1 MELFDLHVHSVFSDG
16 RDTPRDIVISAIE
29 KGVKTLGFSD
39 HSYTEFD
46 ERYCIQRDKQ
56 AEYIR
61 TINELKNEFSDKIKI
76 LCATEQDFYS
86 TAPTSGYDY
95 VIGSVHYVLIDG
107 KYIPVDETADI
118 LKQAADKYFSGDI
131 LSLCEAYFENVGKV
145 YEKTKCDI
153 VGHFDLITK
162 FNEQE
167 QLFDENDPRYI
178 RAYRKAVDK
187 IIEGCKVF
195 EINTG
200 AISRGYRTTPYPSEN
215 IRSYIRQKGGKF
227 ILSSD
232 SHQKETLCFEFD
244 KFRNLL

>member
-86 TAPTSGYDY
+86 TAPTTGYDY

-107 KYIPVDETADI
+107 EYIPVDETADI

-131 LSLCEAYFENVGKV
+131 LSLCEAYFENIGEV

-187 IIEGCKVF
+187 IITDCKVF

>member
-95 VIGSVHYVLIDG
+95 VIGSVHYVFIDG
-107 KYIPVDETADI
+107 EYIPIDETADI

-178 RAYRKAVDK
+178 RAYQKAVDK
-187 IIEGCKVF
+187 IITDCKVF

-215 IRSYIRQKGGKF
+215 IRRYIRQKGGKF

>member
-16 RDTPRDIVISAIE
+16 KDEPRDIVLSAIE

-46 ERYCIQRDKQ
+46 ERYCIQKDKQ
-56 AEYIR
+56 AEYM
-61 TINELKNEFSDKIKI
+61 NAVNDLKNEFSGKIKI
-76 LCATEQDFYS
+76 LCGTEQDFYS
-86 TAPTSGYDY
+86 TAPTRGYDY
-95 VIGSVHYVLIDG
+95 VIGSVHYILKDG
-107 KYIPVDETADI
+107 EYIPVDETADI
-118 LKQAADKYFSGDI
+118 LKQAAKKYFSGDI
-131 LSLCEAYFENVGKV
+131 MSLCEAYFEEVGEV
-145 YEKTKCDI
+145 YERTKCDI

-167 QLFDENDPRYI
+167 KLFDETDPRYI
-178 RAYRKAVDK
+178 NAYQKAVDM
-187 IIEGCKVF
+187 IINNCKVF

-200 AISRGYRTTPYPSEN
+200 AISRGYRTTPYPSDE
-215 IRSYIRQKGGKF
+215 IRDYIRQKGGKF

-244 KFRNLL
+244 KFRSLV

>member
-46 ERYCIQRDKQ
+46 ERYCIQKDKQ

-107 KYIPVDETADI
+107 EYIPVDETADI

-178 RAYRKAVDK
+178 NAYRKAVDK
-187 IIEGCKVF
+187 IIEGCRVF

-215 IRSYIRQKGGKF
+215 IRSYICQKGGKF

>member
-86 TAPTSGYDY
+86 TAPTAGYDY

-107 KYIPVDETADI
+107 EYIPVDETAEI
-118 LKQAADKYFSGDI
+118 LKQEADKYFSGDI
-131 LSLCEAYFENVGKV
+131 LSLCEAYFENVG
-145 YEKTKCDI
+145 
-153 VGHFDLITK
+153 
-162 FNEQE
+162 
-167 QLFDENDPRYI
+167 
-178 RAYRKAVDK
+178 
-187 IIEGCKVF
+187 
-195 EINTG
+195 
-200 AISRGYRTTPYPSEN
+200 
-215 IRSYIRQKGGKF
+215 
-227 ILSSD
+227 
-232 SHQKETLCFEFD
+232 
-244 KFRNLL
+244 

>member
-16 RDTPRDIVISAIE
+16 RDTPRDIVVSAIE

-61 TINELKNEFSDKIKI
+61 TINELKSEFSDKIKI

-107 KYIPVDETADI
+107 EYIPVDETANI

-187 IIEGCKVF
+187 IITDCKVF

-215 IRSYIRQKGGKF
+215 IRRYIRQKGGKF

-232 SHQKETLCFEFD
+232 SHQKETLCFEFN

>member
-16 RDTPRDIVISAIE
+16 RDTPRDIVVSAIE

-61 TINELKNEFSDKIKI
+61 TINELKNKFSDKIEI

-86 TAPTSGYDY
+86 TAPTTGYDY

-107 KYIPVDETADI
+107 EYIPVDETADI

-167 QLFDENDPRYI
+167 QLFDENDPKYI

-187 IIEGCKVF
+187 IITDCKVF

>member
-1 MELFDLHVHSVFSDG
+1 MELFDLHVHSIFSDG

-178 RAYRKAVDK
+178 SAYRKAVDK
-187 IIEGCKVF
+187 IITDCKVF

-215 IRSYIRQKGGKF
+215 IRRYIRQKGGKF

>member
-95 VIGSVHYVLIDG
+95 VIGSVHYVSIDG
-107 KYIPVDETADI
+107 EYIPVDETADI

-178 RAYRKAVDK
+178 SAYRKAVDK

-232 SHQKETLCFEFD
+232 SHKKETLCFEFD

>member
-61 TINELKNEFSDKIKI
+61 TINELKNEFSDKIEI

-86 TAPTSGYDY
+86 TAPTAGHDY

-107 KYIPVDETADI
+107 EYIPVDETADI
-118 LKQAADKYFSGDI
+118 LMQAADKYFSGDI

-187 IIEGCKVF
+187 IITDCKVF

-215 IRSYIRQKGGKF
+215 IRNYIRQKGGKF

>member
-61 TINELKNEFSDKIKI
+61 TINELKNEFSDKIEI

-86 TAPTSGYDY
+86 TAPTTGYDY

-107 KYIPVDETADI
+107 EYIPVDETADI

-187 IIEGCKVF
+187 IITDCKVF

-200 AISRGYRTTPYPSEN
+200 AISRGYRTTSYPSEN

>member
-107 KYIPVDETADI
+107 EYIPVDETADI

-178 RAYRKAVDK
+178 SAYRKAVDK
-187 IIEGCKVF
+187 IITDCKVF

-215 IRSYIRQKGGKF
+215 IRRYIRQKGGKF

-232 SHQKETLCFEFD
+232 SHQKETLCCEFD

>member
-46 ERYCIQRDKQ
+46 ERYCIQRNKQ

-61 TINELKNEFSDKIKI
+61 TIKELKNEFSDKIKI

-86 TAPTSGYDY
+86 TAPTAGYDY

-107 KYIPVDETADI
+107 EYIPVDETADI

-187 IIEGCKVF
+187 IITDCKVF

-215 IRSYIRQKGGKF
+215 IRSYIRQNGGKF

>member
-29 KGVKTLGFSD
+29 KGVKMLGFSD

-86 TAPTSGYDY
+86 TAPTAGYAY

-107 KYIPVDETADI
+107 ECIPVDETADI

>member
-86 TAPTSGYDY
+86 ITPTAGYDY

-107 KYIPVDETADI
+107 EYIPVDETADI

-187 IIEGCKVF
+187 IITDCKVF

>member
-16 RDTPRDIVISAIE
+16 RDTPRNIVISAIE

-61 TINELKNEFSDKIKI
+61 TINELKNEFSDKIEI

-86 TAPTSGYDY
+86 TAPTTGYDY

-107 KYIPVDETADI
+107 EYIPVDETADI

-167 QLFDENDPRYI
+167 QLFDENDPKYI

-187 IIEGCKVF
+187 IITDCKVF

>member
-61 TINELKNEFSDKIKI
+61 TINELKNEFSDKIEI

-86 TAPTSGYDY
+86 TAPTTGYDY

-107 KYIPVDETADI
+107 EYIPVDETADI

-167 QLFDENDPRYI
+167 QLFDENDTRYI

-187 IIEGCKVF
+187 IITDCKVF

-200 AISRGYRTTPYPSEN
+200 AISRGYRITPYPSEN

>member
-16 RDTPRDIVISAIE
+16 KDEPRDIVLAAIE

-56 AEYIR
+56 AEYMK
-61 TINELKNEFSDKIKI
+61 TVNDLKNEFSGKIKI
-76 LCATEQDFYS
+76 LCGTEQDFYS
-86 TAPTSGYDY
+86 TAPTAGYDY
-95 VIGSVHYVLIDG
+95 VIGSVHYILKG
-107 KYIPVDETADI
+107 GEYIPVDETADI
-118 LKQAADKYFSGDI
+118 LKQAAKDYFSDDI
-131 LSLCEAYFENVGKV
+131 MSLCEAYFEEVGEV

-167 QLFDENDPRYI
+167 KLFDETDPRYI
-178 RAYRKAVDK
+178 NACKKAVDR
-187 IIEGCKVF
+187 IIKNCKVF

-200 AISRGYRTTPYPSEN
+200 AISRGYRTTPYPSDE
-215 IRSYIRQKGGKF
+215 IRDYIRQKGGKF

-244 KFRNLL
+244 KFRSLV

>member
-1 MELFDLHVHSVFSDG
+1 MKLFDLHVHSVFSDG
-16 RDTPRDIVISAIE
+16 RDTPRDIVVSAIE
-29 KGVKTLGFSD
+29 KGIKTLGFSD

-61 TINELKNEFSDKIKI
+61 AINELKNEFSDKIKI

-107 KYIPVDETADI
+107 EYIPVDETADI

-131 LSLCEAYFENVGKV
+131 LSLCEAYFENVGEV
-145 YEKTKCDI
+145 YDKTKCDI

-178 RAYRKAVDK
+178 SAYRKAVDK
-187 IIEGCKVF
+187 IIESCKVF

>member
-16 RDTPRDIVISAIE
+16 KDTPRDIVISAIE

-61 TINELKNEFSDKIKI
+61 AISELKNEFSDKIKI
-76 LCATEQDFYS
+76 LCATEQDFHS
-86 TAPTSGYDY
+86 TAPTAGYDY

-131 LSLCEAYFENVGKV
+131 LSLCEAYFENVGEV
-145 YEKTKCDI
+145 YDKTKCDI

-167 QLFDENDPRYI
+167 QLFDENNPRYI

-187 IIEGCKVF
+187 IITGCKVF

>member
-1 MELFDLHVHSVFSDG
+1 M
-16 RDTPRDIVISAIE
+16 
-29 KGVKTLGFSD
+29 
-39 HSYTEFD
+39 
-46 ERYCIQRDKQ
+46 
-56 AEYIR
+56 
-61 TINELKNEFSDKIKI
+61 KNEFSDKIKI

-107 KYIPVDETADI
+107 EYIPVDETADI

-178 RAYRKAVDK
+178 SAYRKAVDK
-187 IIEGCKVF
+187 IITDCKVF

-215 IRSYIRQKGGKF
+215 IRRYIRQKGGKF

>member
-46 ERYCIQRDKQ
+46 ERYCIQRNKQ

-61 TINELKNEFSDKIKI
+61 TINELKNEFSDRIKI

-86 TAPTSGYDY
+86 NAPTAGYDY
-95 VIGSVHYVLIDG
+95 IIGSVHYVLIDG
-107 KYIPVDETADI
+107 EYIPVDETADI

-187 IIEGCKVF
+187 IITDCKVF

-232 SHQKETLCFEFD
+232 SHQKKTLCFEFD

>member
-61 TINELKNEFSDKIKI
+61 TINELKNEFSDKIEI

-86 TAPTSGYDY
+86 TAPTTGYDY

-107 KYIPVDETADI
+107 EYIPVDETADI

-187 IIEGCKVF
+187 IITDCKVF

>member
-178 RAYRKAVDK
+178 SAYRKAVDK
-187 IIEGCKVF
+187 IITDCKVF

>member
-61 TINELKNEFSDKIKI
+61 TINELKNEFSDKIEI

-86 TAPTSGYDY
+86 TAHTAGYDY

-107 KYIPVDETADI
+107 EYIPVDETADI

-187 IIEGCKVF
+187 IIEDCKVF

>member
-16 RDTPRDIVISAIE
+16 KDEPRDIVLAAIE

-46 ERYCIQRDKQ
+46 ERYCIQKDKQ
-56 AEYIR
+56 AEYMK
-61 TINELKNEFSDKIKI
+61 TVNDLKNEFSGKIKI
-76 LCATEQDFYS
+76 LCGTEQDFYS
-86 TAPTSGYDY
+86 TAPTRGYDY
-95 VIGSVHYVLIDG
+95 VIGSVHYILKG
-107 KYIPVDETADI
+107 GEYIPVDETADI
-118 LKQAADKYFSGDI
+118 LKQAAKDYFSGDI
-131 LSLCEAYFENVGKV
+131 MSLCEAYFEEVGEV

-167 QLFDENDPRYI
+167 KLFDETDPRYI
-178 RAYRKAVDK
+178 NACKKAVDR
-187 IIEGCKVF
+187 IIKNCKVF

-200 AISRGYRTTPYPSEN
+200 AISRGYRTTPYPSDE
-215 IRSYIRQKGGKF
+215 IRDYIRQKGGKF

-244 KFRNLL
+244 KFRSLV

>member
-16 RDTPRDIVISAIE
+16 KDKPRDIVLAAIE

-46 ERYCIQRDKQ
+46 ERYCIQRDTQ
-56 AEYIR
+56 AEYMK
-61 TINELKNEFSDKIKI
+61 TVNDLKNEFLGKIKI
-76 LCATEQDFYS
+76 LCGTEQDFYS
-86 TAPTSGYDY
+86 TAPTRGYDY
-95 VIGSVHYVLIDG
+95 IIGSVHYILKG
-107 KYIPVDETADI
+107 GEYIPVDETADI
-118 LKQAADKYFSGDI
+118 LKQAAKDYFSGDI
-131 LSLCEAYFENVGKV
+131 MSLCEAYFEEVGEV

-167 QLFDENDPRYI
+167 KLFDETDPRYI
-178 RAYRKAVDK
+178 NACKKAVDR
-187 IIEGCKVF
+187 IIKNCKVF

-200 AISRGYRTTPYPSEN
+200 AISRGYRTTPYPSDE
-215 IRSYIRQKGGKF
+215 IRDYIRQKGGKF

-244 KFRNLL
+244 KFRSLV

>member
-61 TINELKNEFSDKIKI
+61 TINELKNEFSDKIEI

-86 TAPTSGYDY
+86 TAPTVGYDY

-107 KYIPVDETADI
+107 EYIPVDETADI

>member
-16 RDTPRDIVISAIE
+16 KDEPRDIVLAAIE

-56 AEYIR
+56 AEYMKIV
-61 TINELKNEFSDKIKI
+61 NDLKNEFSGKIKI
-76 LCATEQDFYS
+76 LCGTEQDFYS
-86 TAPTSGYDY
+86 TAPTRGYDY
-95 VIGSVHYVLIDG
+95 VIGSVHYILKG
-107 KYIPVDETADI
+107 GEYIPVDETADI
-118 LKQAADKYFSGDI
+118 LKQAAKDYFSGDI
-131 LSLCEAYFENVGKV
+131 MSLCEAYFEEVGEV

-167 QLFDENDPRYI
+167 KLFDEADPRYI
-178 RAYRKAVDK
+178 NACKKAVDR
-187 IIEGCKVF
+187 IIKNCKVF

-200 AISRGYRTTPYPSEN
+200 AISRGYRTTPYPSHE
-215 IRSYIRQKGGKF
+215 IRDYIRQKGGKF

-244 KFRNLL
+244 KFRSLV

>member
-107 KYIPVDETADI
+107 EYIPVDETADI

-187 IIEGCKVF
+187 IITDCKVF

>member
-61 TINELKNEFSDKIKI
+61 TINELKNEFSDKIEI

-86 TAPTSGYDY
+86 TAPTVGYDY

-107 KYIPVDETADI
+107 EYIPVDETADI

-187 IIEGCKVF
+187 IIKDCKVF

>member
-16 RDTPRDIVISAIE
+16 KDEPRDIVLAAIE

-46 ERYCIQRDKQ
+46 ERYCLQRDKQ
-56 AEYIR
+56 AEYMK
-61 TINELKNEFSDKIKI
+61 TVNDLKNEFSGKIKI
-76 LCATEQDFYS
+76 LCGTEQDFYS
-86 TAPTSGYDY
+86 AAPTAGYDY
-95 VIGSVHYVLIDG
+95 VIGSVHYILKG
-107 KYIPVDETADI
+107 GEYIPVDETADI
-118 LKQAADKYFSGDI
+118 LKQAAKDYFSGDI
-131 LSLCEAYFENVGKV
+131 MSLCEAYFEEVGEV

-167 QLFDENDPRYI
+167 KLFDETDPRYI
-178 RAYRKAVDK
+178 NACKKAVDR
-187 IIEGCKVF
+187 IIKNCKVF

-200 AISRGYRTTPYPSEN
+200 AISRGYRTTPYPSDE
-215 IRSYIRQKGGKF
+215 IRDYIRQKGGKL

-244 KFRNLL
+244 KFRSLV